1 MWLYVSC
8 VSSIWGGCKA
18 ESPAP
23 GLQNLACR
31 TALEYR
37 GGKYLHWKASLL
49 KKNKIVISPKLC
61 CGSHL
66 PNEDLPKA
74 ALEWQSSKGPPRE
87 LRESSR
93 KAFCCL
99 SHRILLW
106 VSQCNRG
113 TEHSLT
119 LHCSES
125 RGDEWYHPPW
135 VTALPPVAFLEDPKT
150 MVQVWVSN

>member
-1 MWLYVSC
+1 MAVC
-8 VSSIWGGCKA
+8 VLCKQHLGWVQSRIPSSRPA
-18 ESPAP
+18 EPCMQDSSRV
-23 GLQNLACR
+23 Q
-31 TALEYR
+31 

-49 KKNKIVISPKLC
+49 KKSKIVIFPKLC

-106 VSQCNRG
+106 VSRCNTG